1 MVSPQYPV
9 LLFMPTDAACA
20 GLQELVANL
29 DRKGAR
35 VLCTGGE
42 GAIGLPVLPADHP
55 GTDAACLVQGFLWL
69 SCRSRPAP
77 RHGHSCAA
85 TSAEG
90 HPDKMS
96 DPGPYAVAAEHVFD
110 GVDLHERAA
119 VMIERPNILQSRAAV
134 RAARRHRGLCSA
146 ESGLAAPGFIDLQ
159 VNGGADLLFND
170 NPTVATISA
179 IAAAHRKFGTTGFLP
194 TLISDSPAKMK
205 AALGAVQAAIDSQPS
220 VLGIHLE
227 GPFLSPA
234 KAGIHDAR
242 AIRAPTPADA
252 EILALPRKGEMLI
265 TLAPEEV
272 PPGFLA
278 RLARAGIH
286 LSLGHSMATYA
297 QTRQAMAEGM
307 TGFTHLF
314 NAMRPLESRE
324 PGPIAAALESP
335 DAWYGMIVDGVHVD
349 PAMLRLALRGAGH
362 PMLITD
368 AMPPVGGRQSTFMLY
383 DRQITSHA
391 GRCVSASGTL
401 AGTVLTMADAVCNCV
416 KLLGLPLPAALRFAS
431 TSRQAFIGLGHAL
444 GRLAPG
450 YRADMVAF
458 EPRQHR
464 RPGDLGCGRPA

>member
-1 MVSPQYPV
+1 
-9 LLFMPTDAACA
+9 
-20 GLQELVANL
+20 
-29 DRKGAR
+29 
-35 VLCTGGE
+35 
-42 GAIGLPVLPADHP
+42 
-55 GTDAACLVQGFLWL
+55 
-69 SCRSRPAP
+69 
-77 RHGHSCAA
+77 
-85 TSAEG
+85 
-90 HPDKMS
+90 MS
-96 DPGPYAVAAEHVFD
+96 DPRPYAVAAEHVFD
-110 GVDLHERAA
+110 GVDLHARAA
-119 VMIERPNILQSRAAV
+119 VMIDRSDILAVVPQSELPGDVAV
-134 RAARRHRGLCSA
+134 HALPETAWL
-146 ESGLAAPGFIDLQ
+146 APGFIDLQ

-194 TLISDSPAKMK
+194 TLISDSPARMK
-205 AALGAVQAAIDSQPS
+205 AALDAVAASIDSQPS

-227 GPFLSPA
+227 GPFLSPG

-252 EILALPRKGEMLI
+252 EILALPRKGEMLM

-272 PPGFLA
+272 PPGFIA
-278 RLARAGIH
+278 RLARAGIR

-297 QTRQAMAEGM
+297 QTRQAMAEGI

-335 DAWYGMIVDGVHVD
+335 DAWYGLIVDGVHVD

-368 AMPPVGGRQSTFMLY
+368 AMPPVGGRQSTFTLH

-391 GRCVSASGTL
+391 GRCVSASGRL
-401 AGTVLTMADAVCNCV
+401 AGTVLTMAGAVCNCV
-416 KLLGLPLPAALRFAS
+416 KLLGLPLPEALRLAS
-431 TSRQAFIGLGHAL
+431 TSPASFIGLGHAL

-458 EPRQHR
+458 EPRDIDVLATWVAGAR
-464 RPGDLGCGRPA
+464 RDEGTAIKIATSGTPAPPG